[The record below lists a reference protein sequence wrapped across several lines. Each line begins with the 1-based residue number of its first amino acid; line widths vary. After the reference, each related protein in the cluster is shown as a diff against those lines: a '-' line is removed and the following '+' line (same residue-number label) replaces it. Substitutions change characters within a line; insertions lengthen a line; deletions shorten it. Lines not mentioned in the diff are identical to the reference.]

1 MLLEIQEFNLSEE
14 RLEFRD
20 TLRRF
25 FEESSP
31 ITEVRRVMEG
41 DSTWFAPDLWKVAS
55 EELGLAGIAISEDL
69 GGQGFGLKELSIAL
83 GEVGRSLAPIP
94 LFASAALAGRVVAA
108 VGGED
113 ADAFLR

>member
-1 MLLEIQEFNLSEE
+1 MPLEIQEFNLSEE
-14 RLEFRD
+14 RLEFRN

-41 DSTWFAPDLWKVAS
+41 DSTGFAPDLWKVAS

-94 LFASAALAGRVVAA
+94 LSL
-108 VGGED
+108 
-113 ADAFLR
+113 LYSLLYNI